1 MNALRLI
8 GQLLRSVAVT
18 LAFGWARDLADLLGR
33 LKTAARRLK
42 ATYKRPHADL
52 DESGKPCDA
61 FEHPAIHRPDPCIYS
76 QEYLMSLG
84 LAVTW
89 DNPDIRLL
97 RGGVQVPEYG
107 LEPDTDYEVEATIWN
122 NSYEAPAVG
131 LPVNVSFL
139 SFGVTTVSQPIGR
152 TFVNL
157 GVKGGVGH
165 PAVARVPWRTPPTPG
180 HYCLQ
185 VQADWVDDANPAN
198 NVGQNNVD
206 VAHPQS
212 PALFRF
218 RVRNATGDVARFTFE
233 VDTYAIPPPPTC
245 PPTLPPEGRLPLAAR
260 LPALRQRH
268 DRSQFPVPPG
278 WQVFITPP
286 ELTLAIDA
294 EDDVVVQ
301 IEPPSGFMGS
311 QPFNVHART
320 VDRYVGGVSLTVT
333 VP

>member
-8 GQLLRSVAVT
+8 GQVLRSVAVT
-18 LAFGWARDLADLLGR
+18 LAFGWVRDLADILGR
-33 LKTAARRLK
+33 LKVAARRLK
-42 ATYKRPHADL
+42 ATYKRPHGDL
-52 DESGKPCDA
+52 DDSGRPCDD

-76 QEYLMSLG
+76 QEYLTSLG

-131 LPVNVSFL
+131 LPVSVSFL
-139 SFGVTTVSQPIGR
+139 SFGVATVAQPVGQ

-185 VQADWVDDANPAN
+185 VRADWVDDANPAN
-198 NVGQNNVD
+198 NMGQNNVD

-218 RVRNATGDVARFTFE
+218 RVRNATGDAARFLFE

-245 PPTLPPEGRLPLAAR
+245 PPSLPAEGRLPLAAR
-260 LPALRQRH
+260 LPALRQLH
-268 DRSQFPVPPG
+268 DRSKFPVPPG
-278 WQVFITPP
+278 WRVFVTPP
-286 ELTLAIDA
+286 ELTLTVNA

-301 IEPPSGFMGS
+301 IEPPVGFTGS

-320 VDRYVGGVSLTVT
+320 GGRYVGGVSLTVT